1 MFTPLRYNT
10 VIHFNSPRGKLGYE
24 SIMVKVKT
32 SVAIDSELV
41 KWIDKLI
48 DSKRFANRSH
58 AVEFALKRM
67 QECYEKE
74 GKF

>member
-1 MFTPLRYNT
+1 
-10 VIHFNSPRGKLGYE
+10 
-24 SIMVKVKT
+24 MVKVKT